1 MYKGIYTSLS
11 GAMTRDAY
19 VDVIAQN
26 LANISTTG
34 YKRDTLSFRSYL
46 LGEGLPSNPPGLY
59 PESKTYTAMGGAGAD
74 FSEGE
79 IFSTGNPLDLA
90 ISGPG
95 FFELETPAGLRYS
108 RNGAF
113 RMNSGGEVITPE
125 GFKLMTDK
133 GPLKIAAN
141 DTLALDRSGKVIV
154 NGGEA
159 GRLRV
164 VGLENAAKE
173 GGGLF
178 TGTPVEF
185 KADLMQGALEQSNVK
200 PFREMVTLIDA
211 FRAYETSQKM
221 ITSFD
226 TISQR
231 AVNDIARV

>member
-1 MYKGIYTSLS
+1 
-11 GAMTRDAY
+11 
-19 VDVIAQN
+19 
-26 LANISTTG
+26 
-34 YKRDTLSFRSYL
+34 
-46 LGEGLPSNPPGLY
+46 
-59 PESKTYTAMGGAGAD
+59 MGGAGAD

-125 GFKLMTDK
+125 GFKLMTNK
-133 GPLKIAAN
+133 GPLRIAAH
-141 DTLALDRSGKVIV
+141 DTLVLDRSGRVIV
-154 NGGEA
+154 NGAEA

-164 VGLENAAKE
+164 VGLENAAKA

-178 TGTPVEF
+178 TGKPVEF

-211 FRAYETSQKM
+211 FRAYETNQKM

-226 TISQR
+226 TVSQR